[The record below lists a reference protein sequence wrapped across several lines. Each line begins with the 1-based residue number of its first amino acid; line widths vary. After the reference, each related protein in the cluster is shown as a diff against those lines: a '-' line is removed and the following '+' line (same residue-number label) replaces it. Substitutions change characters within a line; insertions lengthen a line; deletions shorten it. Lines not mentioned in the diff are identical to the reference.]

1 MPKIFPYEFAHPQYF
16 YLLILLPLLVYWY
29 YFRKSNYYPSFNVSH
44 DVVAKKYTTLKIKL
58 FKFLPILRIVAFIF
72 IVVALARPQSEM
84 SNSEINTE
92 GIDIVLALDISS
104 SMNARDFK
112 PDRLEAAKSVA
123 MQFIKDRPNDRI
135 GLVVFAGESFTQCP
149 ITIDHQILLN
159 LFKDIKNGMV
169 EDGTAIG
176 MGLATAV
183 ARLKESKSKTKIVIL
198 MTDGVNNT
206 GYIDPESAIKIAKSF
221 NIRVYT
227 IGIGK
232 NGTAPYPVVDQNG
245 NTYFQNMPVEI
256 DTKLLQ
262 RIANQTGGVYFR
274 ATGNAK
280 LENIYQQI
288 DQLEKSKIK
297 IANYHQKKER
307 FHVFALIALLI
318 LLTEIILRNT
328 YLKSVVY

>member
-1 MPKIFPYEFAHPQYF
+1 MPNIFPYEFASPQYF
-16 YLLILLPLLVYWY
+16 FLLILLPLLIYWY

-44 DVVAKKYTTLKIKL
+44 DIVAKKYTTLKIRL
-58 FKFLPILRIVAFIF
+58 FKLLPILRIIAFIF
-72 IVVALARPQSEM
+72 LVIALARPQSEL
-84 SNSEINTE
+84 SSDEINTE
-92 GIDIVLALDISS
+92 GIDIMLALDIST
-104 SMNARDFK
+104 SMSARDFK

-159 LFKDIKNGMV
+159 LFKDIKFGMLK
-169 EDGTAIG
+169 DGTAIG
-176 MGLATAV
+176 MGLTTAV
-183 ARLKESKSKTKIVIL
+183 ARLKDSQSKTKIIIL
-198 MTDGVNNT
+198 MSDGVNRD
-206 GYIDPESAIKIAKSF
+206 GSISPEQAIRIAKKF

-232 NGTAPYPVVDQNG
+232 NGFAPTPMVDPNG
-245 NTYFQNMPVEI
+245 NQFIQNMPVEI

-274 ATGNAK
+274 ATGNSK
-280 LENIYQQI
+280 LESIYKQI

-297 IANYHQKKER
+297 IDNYHQKKER
-307 FHVFALIALLI
+307 FHIFALIALYI
-318 LLTEIILRNT
+318 LLTELVLRNS